1 MKNRLIETIKN
12 IGKTLAKLTTKRER
26 DDDPINNI
34 RD

>member
-26 DDDPINNI
+26 DDPINNI